1 MAGHM
6 PTCTH
11 PAAAGHLGIAQNT
24 PAVAGEMSG
33 MGGKMAEG
41 RKDGRGEGVCEAS
54 AASGCLREARPS
66 ADPKAL
72 ISGFNFTTWWQLT
85 SLWCPQCIFL
95 FFFFLP
101 HPVVCRI
108 LVPQPGIKPMP
119 PAMRAQS
126 LNHWTTR
133 EVPSVYFEMIS
144 LLLSQTVQMKPPQ
157 LVKTFRATFVC
168 WDDGQT
174 NLI

>member
-1 MAGHM
+1 M
-6 PTCTH
+6 
-11 PAAAGHLGIAQNT
+11 
-24 PAVAGEMSG
+24 
-33 MGGKMAEG
+33 
-41 RKDGRGEGVCEAS
+41 
-54 AASGCLREARPS
+54 
-66 ADPKAL
+66 
-72 ISGFNFTTWWQLT
+72 
-85 SLWCPQCIFL
+85 
-95 FFFFLP
+95 
-101 HPVVCRI
+101 VCRI

>member
-85 SLWCPQCIFL
+85 SLWCPQCIF
-95 FFFFLP
+95 FFATSCGMQDLSSP
-101 HPVVCRI
+101 
-108 LVPQPGIKPMP
+108 
-119 PAMRAQS
+119 
-126 LNHWTTR
+126 TR
-133 EVPSVYFEMIS
+133 DQAHALCNESSES
-144 LLLSQTVQMKPPQ
+144 
-157 LVKTFRATFVC
+157 
-168 WDDGQT
+168 
-174 NLI
+174 

>member
-6 PTCTH
+6 PTRTH

-24 PAVAGEMSG
+24 PAVAGETSG

-66 ADPKAL
+66 ADPEAL

-85 SLWCPQCIFL
+85 SLWCPQCIF
-95 FFFFLP
+95 FFFFATSCGVQDLSSP
-101 HPVVCRI
+101 TRD
-108 LVPQPGIKPMP
+108 Q
-119 PAMRAQS
+119 
-126 LNHWTTR
+126 NHASCN
-133 EVPSVYFEMIS
+133 ESSES
-144 LLLSQTVQMKPPQ
+144 
-157 LVKTFRATFVC
+157 
-168 WDDGQT
+168 
-174 NLI
+174 